1 MNKAFLREEAYVGGI
16 NMSNRI
22 IPEHIAIIM
31 DGNGRWAKEKGLPR
45 NEGHRR
51 GTKALEKIIS
61 HADKLG
67 VKHLTVYAFSTENW
81 KRPEDGVNGLM
92 KLFTQYLD
100 KELKKIDKD
109 NHRFHVIG
117 DLESEIIPETL
128 KAKIRLLEEK
138 TKHKTGMCFHMAF
151 NYGGRDEIL
160 RGCKKLIQDIQKG
173 IVEMG
178 QIDESLFSDYL
189 DTKGIPDPDLMI
201 RTSGE
206 ERTSNFLPWQ
216 LTYSEFYFT
225 PCMWPD
231 FTTKEFDQA
240 IDAYNQRQ
248 RRFGKSE

>member
-1 MNKAFLREEAYVGGI
+1 
-16 NMSNRI
+16 MSDRT
-22 IPEHIAIIM
+22 IPQHIAIIM

-61 HADKLG
+61 HADKMG

-81 KRPEDGVNGLM
+81 RRPDDEVEGLM
-92 KLFTQYLD
+92 KLFSQYID
-100 KELKKIDKD
+100 KELKKVDKD
-109 NHRFHVIG
+109 SHRFHVIG
-117 DLESEIIPETL
+117 DLESEVISKEL
-128 KAKIRLLEEK
+128 KEKIKLLEDK
-138 TKHKTGMCFHMAF
+138 TKDKPGMCFHMAF

-160 RGCKKLIQDIQKG
+160 RACKKLIQVVQDGKIE
-173 IVEMG
+173 VA
-178 QIDESLFSDYL
+178 QINEGLFSNFL

-225 PCMWPD
+225 PCLWPD
-231 FTTKEFDQA
+231 FTVKEFDKA
-240 IDAYNQRQ
+240 IDAYNHRQ